1 MRKLRKILMTASVAA
16 FALAICAMLV
26 GCGGGSAL
34 NDGLPEW
41 ADEAAIVQ
49 ETQTVVEDFNA
60 RDYAAIAAK
69 AEGIGL
75 TADQLQSAG
84 DAMLDNLGE
93 FSDFGDVAFL
103 NGDDGSGNI
112 YATVIQIANYSN
124 GNAQYTISFYE
135 DGSLA
140 GFFVK

>member
-1 MRKLRKILMTASVAA
+1 MRTLKRILLVASTAA
-16 FALAICAMLV
+16 FALAVCAILA

-41 ADEAAIVQ
+41 ADEAAITQ
-49 ETQTVVEDFNA
+49 ETQAVVEDFSA
-60 RDYAAIAAK
+60 RDYAAVAAK
-69 AEGIGL
+69 AGDIGL

-84 DAMLDNLGE
+84 DTLLDGLGE
-93 FSDFGDVAFL
+93 FSGFGDVAFL

-112 YATVIQIANYSN
+112 YATVIQVANYAN
-124 GNAQYTISFYE
+124 GSAQYTIGFYE